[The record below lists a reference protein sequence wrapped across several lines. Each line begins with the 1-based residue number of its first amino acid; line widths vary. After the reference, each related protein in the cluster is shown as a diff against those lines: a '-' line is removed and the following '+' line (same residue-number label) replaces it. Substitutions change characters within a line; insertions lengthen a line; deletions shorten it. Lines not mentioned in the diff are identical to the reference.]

1 MNVRFYG
8 RLADLLGDQLRLD
21 LPAEGCPVAEL
32 RRLIAD
38 AHPAAAAAMLGPGVR
53 AIVGDD
59 VVGDGHMVEGSGT
72 VEFFPP
78 VSGG

>member
-1 MNVRFYG
+1 MNVRLYG
-8 RLADLLGDQLRLD
+8 RLADLLGEQVRLD
-21 LPAEGCPVAEL
+21 VPAEGCSVAEL
-32 RRLIAD
+32 RRIVAR
-38 AHPAAAAAMLGPGVR
+38 AHPAAATAILGPGVR

-59 VVGDGHMVEGSGT
+59 VVGDAHMVEAGDR